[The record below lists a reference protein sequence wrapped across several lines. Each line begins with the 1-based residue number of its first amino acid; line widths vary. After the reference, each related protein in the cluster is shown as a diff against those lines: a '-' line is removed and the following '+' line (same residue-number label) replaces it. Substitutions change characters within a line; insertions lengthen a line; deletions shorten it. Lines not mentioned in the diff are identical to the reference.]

1 MTIKMRWL
9 DWVVRESA
17 APLPDMPWS
26 RTVRSAAERRAAA
39 PVAAA
44 GEPDETPRAVA
55 CG

>member
-26 RTVRSAAERRAAA
+26 RTVRTSGDRRAAA
-39 PVAAA
+39 PEATPEPTPPLRAA
-44 GEPDETPRAVA
+44 
-55 CG
+55 

>member
-17 APLPDMPWS
+17 APLPDLPWS
-26 RTVRSAAERRAAA
+26 RTIRAGGERRVA
-39 PVAAA
+39 PH
-44 GEPDETPRAVA
+44 ETASEQTPPLRAA

>member
-26 RTVRSAAERRAAA
+26 RTVRAGGERRTATAEPAADTS
-39 PVAAA
+39 P
-44 GEPDETPRAVA
+44 PLRAA